1 MNSFKDLLTEDIK
14 RQKDVAQ
21 KALEKAKVLD
31 DALKGGNTDPLLKD
45 AKEALLEIARNL
57 AANTTNTS
65 ENAVEVFRKS
75 RDDNR

>member
-57 AANTTNTS
+57 AANTTHTS